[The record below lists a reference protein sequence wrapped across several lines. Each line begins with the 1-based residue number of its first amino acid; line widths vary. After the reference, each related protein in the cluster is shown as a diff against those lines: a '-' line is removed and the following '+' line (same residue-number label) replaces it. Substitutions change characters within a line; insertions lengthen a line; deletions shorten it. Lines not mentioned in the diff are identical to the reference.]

1 MPTSSKG
8 IQMGPFHV
16 VVSQRTTK
24 KCTKGTNACARPAER
39 AEIIAFAYKRA
50 DS

>member
-16 VVSQRTTK
+16 VVSQRSAK
-24 KCTKGTNACARPAER
+24 EYTKGTNACAGSAER
-39 AEIIAFAYKRA
+39 AEIIAFVYKRA